1 MTEVFLH
8 GILEKKFRE
17 KYLFSLNRFE
27 EVMSAM
33 ECVEPRFRQFLAQN
47 FDSMEF
53 SILCD
58 GKVVDSESECL
69 KSCPKRIDLVPAA
82 KGSLGPFATFLIML
96 FINVG
101 IAIIQAASS
110 VPKPEMDNNSEQ
122 SVKTKSYEFQGEA
135 NVQKQGKPVPVGYGR
150 LRVGSYV
157 IGAQTWNRNLFNQV
171 KS

>member
-8 GILEKKFRE
+8 GILEKRFRK
-17 KYLFSLNRFE
+17 KYSFSLSRFE
-27 EVMSAM
+27 EVMSAIDSA
-33 ECVEPRFRQFLAQN
+33 EPEFRHFLAQN

-58 GKVVDSESECL
+58 GKTVNMHSDCL
-69 KSCPKRIDLVPAA
+69 KNSPSRIDLVPAA
-82 KGSLGPFATFLIML
+82 KGSLEPFTMFLIML

-110 VPKPEMDNNSEQ
+110 LPKPEMDNNSEQ
-122 SVKTKSYEFQGEA
+122 AVKTKSYEFNGEA

-157 IGAQTWNRNLFNQV
+157 IGAQTWNRNLFKQA
-171 KS
+171 

>member
-8 GILEKKFRE
+8 GILEKKFRK
-17 KYLFSLNRFE
+17 KYSFSLNRFE
-27 EVMSAM
+27 EVMSAIDAS
-33 ECVEPRFRQFLAQN
+33 EPKFRQFLAQN

-58 GKVVDSESECL
+58 GKIVNSESSCLSECP
-69 KSCPKRIDLVPAA
+69 SRIDLVPATR
-82 KGSLGPFATFLIML
+82 GSIGPFAMFLIML
-96 FINVG
+96 FINIG
-101 IAIIQAASS
+101 IAIIQASSS

-122 SVKTKSYEFQGEA
+122 SVKTKSYEFNGEA
-135 NVQKQGKPVPVGYGR
+135 NIQKQGKPVPIGYGR

-171 KS
+171 